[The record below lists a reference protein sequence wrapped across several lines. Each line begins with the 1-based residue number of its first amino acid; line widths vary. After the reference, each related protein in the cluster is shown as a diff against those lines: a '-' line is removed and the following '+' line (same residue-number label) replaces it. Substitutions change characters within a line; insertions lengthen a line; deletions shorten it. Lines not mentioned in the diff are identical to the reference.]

1 MVRNQTIYY
10 YLYHYTFS
18 LTCEINYMF
27 GNPSWLHFG
36 LAPETLDI
44 TRRGANRPLSRK
56 KSRKSSICQKKSVTK
71 NTEKLARGG
80 LRGEQLHQLVHDPGR
95 GSLQRPPHQPVQEQ
109 LLARHGGTSLSPVP
123 SLQSQSQP
131 PATLTLPVLG
141 SAGNLVQSIGGS
153 NTWPEFQLN
162 RRQQVSGI
170 KLEQRILHK
179 FFSRLTGTATAL
191 PTVDLS
197 VHLKGRCQPSTPSTF
212 LNRVWQVPSLT
223 ATNPQS
229 SK

>member
-1 MVRNQTIYY
+1 VNKLHVWQ
-10 YLYHYTFS
+10 S
-18 LTCEINYMF
+18 L
-27 GNPSWLHFG
+27 
-36 LAPETLDI
+36 LASFRVGPRDI
-44 TRRGANRPLSRK
+44 RHNEARSQSPVIEE
-56 KSRKSSICQKKSVTK
+56 KSRKSSIGQKNRSK
-71 NTEKLARGG
+71 NTEKLTRDG
-80 LRGEQLHQLVHDPGR
+80 LRGEQLHQLVHNHGR
-95 GSLQRPPHQPVQEQ
+95 GSLHRPPHQPVQEQ
-109 LLARHGGTSLSPVP
+109 LLARHGRTSLSPVP
-123 SLQSQSQP
+123 TLQSQSQP

-141 SAGNLVQSIGGS
+141 GAGNLVQSIGSS

-170 KLEQRILHK
+170 KLEQRVLHK

-197 VHLKGRCQPSTPSTF
+197 VHLKGKCQPSTRSTS

>member
-1 MVRNQTIYY
+1 MNKLHVWQSLLASFRVGPRDIRHNEARSQSPVIEEEKSKVIYW
-10 YLYHYTFS
+10 S
-18 LTCEINYMF
+18 E
-27 GNPSWLHFG
+27 
-36 LAPETLDI
+36 
-44 TRRGANRPLSRK
+44 
-56 KSRKSSICQKKSVTK
+56 KSVTK
-71 NTEKLARGG
+71 NTEKLTRGG

-95 GSLQRPPHQPVQEQ
+95 GSLHRPPHQPVQEQ
-109 LLARHGGTSLSPVP
+109 LLARHGRTSLSPVP
-123 SLQSQSQP
+123 TLQSQSQP

-141 SAGNLVQSIGGS
+141 GAGNLVQSIGGS

-197 VHLKGRCQPSTPSTF
+197 VHLKGRCQPRTPSTF